1 MAAASATGTCK
12 GGIEAYRKLREY
24 KHLDLDVV
32 AVPRPSWA
40 LARPRR
46 LRRASVAGGGL
57 AGAAPRPGG
66 VARAGLATS
75 GGGSCARCRR
85 AGGWCASVNAMLRLA
100 SSAAVGYG
108 SAPTGQSAACSPLR
122 WTRASTAAR

>member
-24 KHLDLDVV
+24 ERLDLDVV

-46 LRRASVAGGGL
+46 LQRASIAGGGL

-66 VARAGLATS
+66 LAASRVPAWRPRAADPARGVAAPV
-75 GGGSCARCRR
+75 GG
-85 AGGWCASVNAMLRLA
+85 
-100 SSAAVGYG
+100 
-108 SAPTGQSAACSPLR
+108 APP
-122 WTRASTAAR
+122 